1 MAVEAE
7 TMDEATKQDAY
18 GGYGFAIRTFW
29 FDVTDLH
36 LHRCWSRESLI
47 TQQPEFSDFVSGKA
61 VSKDRVG
68 VIGREGSVN
77 EFDFTLR
84 VDTNAKES
92 WEWLNAHHILTYT
105 DHSRYKPEHI
115 RIKKLIDERLDA
127 DPPTAALFNYEA
139 DWEIGNKAGW
149 SIECKVPPDV
159 FSKIENEIASMTVNS
174 VSIGV
179 EWEAGLVRDEHAP
192 PSFPT
197 VWGLF
202 CLEENRSPESL
213 QGHVSSIRW
222 SPTQRAEA
230 TPDEADDVVQTP
242 MSVPPTAVT
251 PVIFNVP
258 KSAIAALW
266 VLAVAAVIHFLK

>member
-1 MAVEAE
+1 
-7 TMDEATKQDAY
+7 MDEATKQDAY

-84 VDTNAKES
+84 VDTDAKAS
-92 WEWLNAHHILTYT
+92 WEWHKETSGFDSE
-105 DHSRYKPEHI
+105 DHSKYKPEHV
-115 RIKKLIDERLDA
+115 RIKKLVNGFLDA
-127 DPPTAALFNYEA
+127 DPPTAVLFTDRDN
-139 DWEIGNKAGW
+139 WEIRTKAGW
-149 SIECKVPPDV
+149 FIECEVPPEV
-159 FSKIENEIASMTVNS
+159 LAKLTYEIAAKAVDTI
-174 VSIGV
+174 SIGV
-179 EWEAGLVRDEHAP
+179 KWKAGLIRDEHAP
-192 PSFPT
+192 PTYPT
-197 VWGLF
+197 DWGLF
-202 CLEENRSPESL
+202 CLKENRSPEPL
-213 QGHVSSIRW
+213 RGHVSSIRW

-230 TPDEADDVVQTP
+230 TPDEADDVVKTP
-242 MSVPPTAVT
+242 ISVPPTAVT
-251 PVIFNVP
+251 PVILNVP